1 MSNPLLTDKAMGL
14 GNLNK
19 PADQWAPPT
28 GQEPMT
34 DGPVSRWDGGIMTVS
49 GTASATMV
57 LLVLLLPLCPQKP
70 QLDSLLYGRCM

>member
-57 LLVLLLPLCPQKP
+57 LLVLLLA
-70 QLDSLLYGRCM
+70 SVEH